1 MEAHQN
7 CVCVCV
13 CVCVHSGVEAGWL
26 GVGCCYIFIAVNV
39 YITLLLVPDLLSIPW
54 ESPSRSFCVSPPLD
68 VVLCAFPSFF
78 LSCSFVLALSFL
90 LALPS
95 HCYLSLSCIS
105 LFSLAGEFSKV
116 CNSARGMNLYG
127 WFYTSSLFH
136 FLYSFFH
143 FYSCFKVLWHDCF
156 TYKINEASTGK
167 NTVLHLLQFINNT
180 LIQMWW

>member
-39 YITLLLVPDLLSIPW
+39 YITLLLAPDLLSIPW

-127 WFYTSSLFH
+127 WFYTSSLCVSFSL
-136 FLYSFFH
+136 FLFSFLLLFQSTLTWL
-143 FYSCFKVLWHDCF
+143 FY
-156 TYKINEASTGK
+156 
-167 NTVLHLLQFINNT
+167 
-180 LIQMWW
+180 IQN